1 MFKNLI
7 LIVIL
12 SHFHTKSFVSKDIE
26 IEMIG
31 KGVDE
36 LHELAKMANE
46 EVRLQSRMLDV
57 LEAKIDDVH
66 DHVTNVNVKLKTTL
80 EEARKSDKICMVRSS
95 LNVIE
100 FSLIF
105 SYATSHPVLL
115 NYIVLIS
122 SGYRV
127 PLDPCRNGG
136 RCIQNV
142 N

>member
-1 MFKNLI
+1 
-7 LIVIL
+7 
-12 SHFHTKSFVSKDIE
+12 
-26 IEMIG
+26 MIG

-80 EEARKSDKICMVRSS
+80 EEARKSDKICMVRLSR
-95 LNVIE
+95 NVIK

-105 SYATSHPVLL
+105 SCATSHPVLL
-115 NYIVLIS
+115 NLIF

-127 PLDPCRNGG
+127 PLDPCWNGG
-136 RCIQNV
+136 RCIQNIDR
-142 N
+142 